1 MGDRPWTECIRFLAV
16 TPTDASAQV
25 EAKAQMWLEAGTAM
39 ALVVDP
45 ATRTVRVYRTKK
57 SIEVLTGTSVHNAN
71 DVVPGWSLSVVKIF
85 G

>member
-1 MGDRPWTECIRFLAV
+1 
-16 TPTDASAQV
+16 
-25 EAKAQMWLEAGTAM
+25 M